1 LLFRQQN
8 SALFRYIG
16 GFKCGIWAEY
26 KKTSPYFNAYLC
38 RSCINTYDLRYMLEE
53 QRLIQGMSRLKPTL
67 NFEIRFL
74 VDFSETE
81 TSIGVI
87 FGQHFNK
94 PFLAQE

>member
-1 LLFRQQN
+1 
-8 SALFRYIG
+8 
-16 GFKCGIWAEY
+16 
-26 KKTSPYFNAYLC
+26 
-38 RSCINTYDLRYMLEE
+38 MLEE